1 MTVLFKSIGEKDE
14 KIFTNS
20 FFVAYAILFAY

>member
-1 MTVLFKSIGEKDE
+1 MTVLYKSIGEKDE

-20 FFVAYAILFAY
+20 SFVVCTSLFA